1 MNVRGGLYRETGDLL
16 GSIPRQSNT
25 MRGAGVCCAGLAGLC
40 HHRGRAKQA
49 GAEAMSPQE
58 LVFTGWHYEDELP
71 KGYPYELEFHR
82 SRIVDGVRMFPPH
95 VCDWQRSWDGGTE
108 ICKCGAWR

>member
-1 MNVRGGLYRETGDLL
+1 
-16 GSIPRQSNT
+16 
-25 MRGAGVCCAGLAGLC
+25 MRGLACVALAWPVSAITGAG
-40 HHRGRAKQA
+40 RNKR

>member
-1 MNVRGGLYRETGDLL
+1 
-16 GSIPRQSNT
+16 
-25 MRGAGVCCAGLAGLC
+25 
-40 HHRGRAKQA
+40 
-49 GAEAMSPQE
+49 MSPQE

>member
-1 MNVRGGLYRETGDLL
+1 VCSA
-16 GSIPRQSNT
+16 GSTPAQSNT
-25 MRGAGVCCAGLAGLC
+25 MRGLACVALAWPVSAITGT
-40 HHRGRAKQA
+40 GRNKR